1 MGGGITVKYSCAA
14 VDLTLVTTWQYK
26 IRHRE
31 KSLLEPTSGQEA
43 CPINSP
49 GSSFSIAVD
58 GLVLYCLHFVVVR
71 PYATAAQ
78 AAYHQPFAVQAD
90 ADRYAADIYRK
101 ITMVTSPH
109 PKFIRTPLIVV
120 LVRWFVRNALNILAE
135 RRRTTRN
142 DCSVNGAT

>member
-1 MGGGITVKYSCAA
+1 M
-14 VDLTLVTTWQYK
+14 DL
-26 IRHRE
+26 
-31 KSLLEPTSGQEA
+31 
-43 CPINSP
+43 
-49 GSSFSIAVD
+49 SFIVCILSWFD
-58 GLVLYCLHFVVVR
+58 PMQLR
-71 PYATAAQ
+71 RKQPY
-78 AAYHQPFAVQAD
+78 QPFAVQAD